1 MPRATRTFRAF
12 AGRTIWDAGT
22 GSCEATLEGHRGSV
36 EPCAFSPD
44 GRRIVSGS
52 DDKASNSGTQGRAA
66 DYGAVEAD
74 DTLHGAPGLG
84 LDVRLIALLHA
95 KVCLATLVPELALEA
110 NVVLF
115 GNQPMEGLF
124 PRPLASALVQ
134 VARQDDCLV
143 CRPLR
148 GEPPPTLRPRR

>member
-1 MPRATRTFRAF
+1 MAFRQTA
-12 AGRTIWDAGT
+12 A
-22 GSCEATLEGHRGSV
+22 
-36 EPCAFSPD
+36 
-44 GRRIVSGS
+44 
-52 DDKASNSGTQGRAA
+52 ASSQGRSVRGPMLKEKAQTPLDEA
-66 DYGAVEAD
+66 ELDYGAVDAD
-74 DTLHGAPGLG
+74 GTIHGAPGLG

-95 KVCLATLVPELALEA
+95 KVCLATLVPELALDA

-134 VARQDDCLV
+134 VARQEDCLV

-148 GEPPPTLRPRR
+148 GELPPALMPRR